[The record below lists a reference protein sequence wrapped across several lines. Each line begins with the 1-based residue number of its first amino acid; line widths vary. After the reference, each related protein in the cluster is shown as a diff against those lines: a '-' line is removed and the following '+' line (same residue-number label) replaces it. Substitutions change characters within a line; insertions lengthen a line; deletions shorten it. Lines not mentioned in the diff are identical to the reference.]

1 MKHVSDP
8 DNSSFNQKSKNDSFS
23 VDLLSDLSDELISL
37 LKGVGFLSIKDILI
51 EGPFELSSKSGL
63 SIDDS
68 NFVYN
73 LAITYLE
80 DVGIIEMKFTPATTI
95 YDKRKKIG
103 RISTGSHNFDK
114 LLGGGIE
121 TNAITEVYGEF
132 GTGKTQLC
140 HTASVMVQL
149 NRNEGGLGGGALY
162 IDTENT
168 FRPERIETISRARR
182 QNPTKIL
189 DNITV
194 ARAYSSAH
202 QELILSESSR
212 IIESQ
217 NIKLLIMD
225 SAISLFRSEF
235 LGLGA
240 LSLRQQRLNKFVHS
254 IMRIAQT
261 HQIAVLLANQV
272 QSSPETGF
280 GSMSFKAAG
289 GNIFAHS
296 STYRIFL
303 RKSNRNRIARM
314 VDSPNHPESE
324 TVFSIDESG
333 ITDPPKAA

>member
-1 MKHVSDP
+1 MKHASDP
-8 DNSSFNQKSKNDSFS
+8 DNSSFNQKSKNDSLS

-37 LKGVGFLSIKDILI
+37 LKGVGFLSIKDIVI
-51 EGPFELSSKSGL
+51 EGPFEVSSKSGL

-80 DVGIIEMKFTPATTI
+80 DIGIIEMRFTSATTI
-95 YDKRKKIG
+95 YNKRKKIG

-149 NRNEGGLGGGALY
+149 NRSEGGLEGGALY

-168 FRPERIETISRARR
+168 FRPERIETISRARH
-182 QNPTKIL
+182 QNPNKIL

-217 NIKLLIMD
+217 DIKLLILD

-235 LGLGA
+235 LGLAA

-272 QSSPETGF
+272 QSSPDTGF
-280 GSMSFKAAG
+280 GNMSFKAAG

-324 TVFSIDESG
+324 IVFSIDESG
-333 ITDPPKAA
+333 ITDPQKSA